1 MIAAA
6 SAGSV
11 VVRDSASLSE
21 TESATSRCWAPSW
34 RLRSSTRRASSAASM
49 MRVRDARIS
58 SSCRL
63 RSVTS
68 MPESSTSDASRPVTS
83 SIGVAVHAI
92 TMWSPLALRQRVS
105 RSTLGTPFAAEAIA
119 IRAK

>member
-1 MIAAA
+1 
-6 SAGSV
+6 
-11 VVRDSASLSE
+11 
-21 TESATSRCWAPSW
+21 
-34 RLRSSTRRASSAASM
+34 M

-68 MPESSTSDASRPVTS
+68 MPERSTSDASRPVTS

-92 TMWSPLALRQRVS
+92 TMWSPFALRQRVS